1 MRGVNTRMSFIKFT
15 LLLAVATGL
24 PLNSGGPVRA
34 GMRSGKSVR
43 AMSPALKNATA
54 PPGRIP
60 SDNTEPYKILVF
72 SKTAGF
78 RHDSIPA
85 AVAAIRTLGSQN
97 NFVVDAVE
105 DGAAFNDANL
115 ARYKA
120 VVFLLTTGD
129 VLDASQQAAFERYI
143 RAGNGYAGIHSASD
157 TEYDWAWYGRL
168 VGAYFQGHPAI
179 QTATIRLEDRQHPST
194 EPLPEPWVR
203 RDEWYNFRTNPRA
216 NVRVLAR
223 LDEAT
228 YSGGTMGDHPIA
240 WYHAF
245 DGGRAWYTAGGHTAE
260 SYSEPLF
267 LEHLLGGIEYAAG
280 AQTPAAL
287 TLLAEENSTVAIALD
302 SATFTRDPFGLSTP
316 HNFSPD
322 GRTRIMLFAVNL
334 KLGPGEGMAAVTA
347 RAEDSQQRIF
357 QLPVEYVG
365 TVPNFHW
372 LTQIN
377 LKLPDEL
384 AETAE
389 AWVSISLHGATSNKV
404 RVRFS
409 RG

>member
-1 MRGVNTRMSFIKFT
+1 MSFIRFT
-15 LLLAVATGL
+15 LLLAVAASL
-24 PLNSGGPVRA
+24 PLTPGGPVRA
-34 GMRSGKSVR
+34 GIRYGESVR
-43 AMSPALKNATA
+43 APSTAVKNTPA
-54 PPGRIP
+54 PPGGIS
-60 SDNTEPYKILVF
+60 SDNTEPYKVLVF

-85 AVAAIRTLGSQN
+85 AVAAIRTLGSRN

-129 VLDASQQAAFERYI
+129 VLDATQQAAFERYI
-143 RAGNGYAGIHSASD
+143 RGGNGYVGVHSASD
-157 TEYDWAWYGRL
+157 TEYDWPWYGGL

-194 EPLPEPWVR
+194 RPLPEPWVR

-267 LEHLLGGIEYAAG
+267 LEHLLGGINYAAG
-280 AQTPAAL
+280 AQTSTAL
-287 TLLAEENSTVAIALD
+287 TLLAEENSTGAIALD
-302 SATFTRDPFGLSTP
+302 AVTFTRGPFGLSTP

-334 KLGPGEGMAAVTA
+334 ELGPGEGIEAVTA

-365 TVPNFHW
+365 TVPNFNW

-377 LKLPDEL
+377 LKLPGEL
-384 AETAE
+384 AGTAE

-404 RVRFS
+404 LIRLS
-409 RG
+409 PG